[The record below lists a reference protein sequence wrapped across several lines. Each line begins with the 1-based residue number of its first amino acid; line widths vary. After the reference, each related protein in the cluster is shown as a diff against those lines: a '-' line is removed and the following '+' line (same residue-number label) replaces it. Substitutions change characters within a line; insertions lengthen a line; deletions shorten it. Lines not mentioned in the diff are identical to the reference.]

1 MKRAILACICTIFAL
16 FLIYNITQ
24 QLPILF
30 QSTTEK
36 KEYLFLLLRIIA
48 ILSLADT
55 VIKLASPE
63 RESE

>member
-1 MKRAILACICTIFAL
+1 MACFCTIFAL
-16 FLIYNITQ
+16 FLIYAITQ
-24 QLPILF
+24 QLSILF

-36 KEYLFLLLRIIA
+36 KEYVFLLLRITA
-48 ILSLADT
+48 ILSLADS